1 MRISRFFSPTVT
13 LTDYVDLIVGC
24 EAAGFDGAW
33 IPDAMSWDALT
44 VSALVGART
53 STLRVGTAVVPA
65 YPSHPL
71 TLAGKAMSTQAA
83 AGGRFTLG
91 LGTSHQFVV
100 EQVWGMSFARP
111 RQFMS
116 EYLDILIPA
125 MQQEQVAFHG
135 EQLTGALPRALVLPG
150 VQPPPVFLA
159 AMGPAMLR
167 LAGAH
172 ADGTITWLTG
182 PRTLADHIVPTITT
196 AAAEAGRP
204 APTIV
209 AGLPVCVTNDVEDA
223 RKRAAVEYQV
233 YDNFPSY
240 RAMLDR
246 EGHAVA
252 GDVALIG
259 SAAQIAESV
268 HGLRE
273 AGVTEMYAEIFG
285 TDEEIAATV
294 EVLTGL
300 ARSQSGPNDA
310 ALLKHSR

>member
-1 MRISRFFSPTVT
+1 MRISRFFSPTGT
-13 LTDYVDLIVGC
+13 LTEYVDDIVGC

-33 IPDAMSWDALT
+33 VPEAMSWDALT

-53 STLRVGTAVVPA
+53 STLQVGTAVVPV
-65 YPSHPL
+65 YSTHPL
-71 TLAGKAMSTQAA
+71 TLASKAMTTQAA
-83 AGGRFTLG
+83 AGGRLILG

-111 RQFMS
+111 RQYMS
-116 EYLDILIPA
+116 ECLDILIPA
-125 MQQEQVAFHG
+125 MAQQRVEFHG
-135 EQLTGALPRALVLPG
+135 EQLTGALPRALILPG
-150 VQPPPVFLA
+150 VQPPPVYLA

-182 PRTLADHIVPTITT
+182 PRTLADHIVPTITA

-209 AGLPVCVTNDVEDA
+209 AGLPVCVTNDVDRA
-223 RKRAAVEYQV
+223 RKRAAAHYEV
-233 YDNFPSY
+233 YNTFPSY

-259 SAAQIAESV
+259 SADEIAESV
-268 HGLRE
+268 RGLSA

-285 TDEEIAATV
+285 TDDEIAATV

-300 ARSQSGPNDA
+300 ARG
-310 ALLKHSR
+310 